1 MNLKKI
7 AHIALGIAALVA
19 IIKFTRKG
27 IATKTLNVKIAN
39 LKLLPINK
47 ASIVLSV
54 INPISEAISFNSI
67 VADVLL
73 NGNAF
78 ATLSTTKQTVINA
91 NSSLNVELPIKLNP
105 LEGAKLALSLL
116 RKPTGY
122 VVNVQG
128 TINSENLNFPINIEY
143 TLK

>member
-7 AHIALGIAALVA
+7 APVALGIAALVA
-19 IIKFTRKG
+19 LLKFTRKG
-27 IATKTLNVKIAN
+27 ITAQRLNVKISN
-39 LKLLPINK
+39 LKLLPIKN

-54 INPISEAISFNSI
+54 INPTGTEISFNSI

-78 ATLSTTKQTVINA
+78 ATLSTNRKTTIKA
-91 NSSLNVELPIKLNP
+91 NSSINIDLPIKINP
-105 LEGAKLALSLL
+105 IEGSRLALSLL
-116 RKPTGY
+116 KKPAGY
-122 VVNVQG
+122 IVNVQG

>member
-7 AHIALGIAALVA
+7 APIALGIAALVA
-19 IIKFTRKG
+19 VIKFTRKG
-27 IATKTLNVKIAN
+27 IAAKTLNVKIAN

-54 INPISEAISFNSI
+54 INPTSAAISFNSI

-116 RKPTGY
+116 SKPTGY